1 MPASVVGDTRA
12 ALATA
17 LATSL
22 ATVYESVPE
31 APIPPAIVIVPSS
44 PYMESLLINK
54 STVKVKLNFAITA
67 IVANNSNAGS
77 LANLEA
83 LIMAILAAIPAGYIV
98 GDVEKPTVLVVGTSP
113 MLVADIN
120 VSTYYTQT
128 T

>member
-1 MPASVVGDTRA
+1 MTASTIGDTRA

-17 LATSL
+17 LATTS
-22 ATVYESVPE
+22 ATVYSSVPE
-31 APIPPAIVIVPSS
+31 APIPPAIVIVPNS
-44 PYMESLLINK
+44 PYMEPVLLNK
-54 STVKVKLNFAITA
+54 STTKVKVNFAISA

-83 LIMAILAAIPAGYIV
+83 LILGILAAMPSGYIV
-98 GDVEKPTVLVVGTSP
+98 GVIEKPTVLVVGVSP

>member
-1 MPASVVGDTRA
+1 MPASVIGDTRA

-31 APIPPAIVIVPSS
+31 APIPPAIVIVPNS
-44 PYMESLLINK
+44 PYMEMALINDT
-54 STVKVKLNFAITA
+54 TVKVKINFAITA

-83 LIMAILAAIPAGYIV
+83 LIMVILAAIPAGYIV

>member
-1 MPASVVGDTRA
+1 MTASVVGDTRA

-17 LATSL
+17 LATTL
-22 ATVYESVPE
+22 ATVYASVPE
-31 APIPPAIVIVPSS
+31 TPIPPAIVIVPGS
-44 PYMESLLINK
+44 PYMEALVINK
-54 STVKVKLNFAITA
+54 ATTKVKINFAITA

-83 LIMAILAAIPAGYIV
+83 LIIGILGAIPSGYEV

>member
-1 MPASVVGDTRA
+1 MTASTIGDTRA

-17 LATSL
+17 LATTS
-22 ATVYESVPE
+22 ATVYSSVPE
-31 APIPPAIVIVPSS
+31 TPIPPAIVIVPNS
-44 PYMESLLINK
+44 PYMEPVLLNK
-54 STVKVKLNFAITA
+54 STTKVKLNFAITA

-83 LIMAILAAIPAGYIV
+83 LILGILAAMPSGYIV
-98 GDVEKPTVLVVGTSP
+98 GDVEKPTILVVGVSP
-113 MLVADIN
+113 MLIADIN